1 MSRNYKKEREWQL
14 TKYDQIRAYIDI
26 DLGVALRK
34 KLKENK
40 KTIASWI
47 TENAEKY
54 LNEEYN
60 KNNYYFFLKVLTI
73 LCIVLYNIF
82 KLRERG
88 NKNEK

>member
-1 MSRNYKKEREWQL
+1 MSRNYKKERKWQL
-14 TKYDQIRAYIDI
+14 TKYDQIRANIDI
-26 DLGVALRK
+26 NLGAALRK

-60 KNNYYFFLKVLTI
+60 KDN
-73 LCIVLYNIF
+73 
-82 KLRERG
+82 
-88 NKNEK
+88 

>member
-1 MSRNYKKEREWQL
+1 MHSYNKRKSGDAGPQQPEDKQNGKKEREWQL

-60 KNNYYFFLKVLTI
+60 KNN
-73 LCIVLYNIF
+73 
-82 KLRERG
+82 
-88 NKNEK
+88 

>member
-14 TKYDQIRAYIDI
+14 IKYNQIRAYIDI
-26 DLGVALRK
+26 NLGTALRK

-54 LNEEYN
+54 LNEEQYKIN
-60 KNNYYFFLKVLTI
+60 
-73 LCIVLYNIF
+73 
-82 KLRERG
+82 
-88 NKNEK
+88 